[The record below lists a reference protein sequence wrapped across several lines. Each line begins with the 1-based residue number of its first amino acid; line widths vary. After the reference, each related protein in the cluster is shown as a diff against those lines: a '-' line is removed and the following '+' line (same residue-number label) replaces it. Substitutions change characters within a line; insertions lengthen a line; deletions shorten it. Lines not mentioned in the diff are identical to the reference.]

1 MVGCTLVDMIT
12 LSCSC
17 GSAGS
22 TRRHPLRGMSADERA
37 ALIRDAF
44 SVSGGF
50 LALEVDASWHPGADE
65 PTEGCV
71 VLADL
76 DSLDASA
83 GLDAAGAKAIR
94 DLLEIGH
101 VRGQALPAPVE
112 VGSVRFRVA
121 PADEFGP
128 AMAYMVTDGTE
139 TLLDATVPVPH
150 QDLLAD
156 LVELHRDLGTDALVR
171 VDALA
176 ARTGLAAAIGRVRS
190 ERGVAVA

>member
-1 MVGCTLVDMIT
+1 M
-12 LSCSC
+12 
-17 GSAGS
+17 
-22 TRRHPLRGMSADERA
+22 RGMSADERA

-50 LALEVDASWHPGADE
+50 LALEVDASWHPGSEE

-94 DLLEIGH
+94 DLLEVGH
-101 VRGQALPAPVE
+101 VRGQALPSPVV
-112 VGSVRFRVA
+112 VGQVCFRVA

-128 AMAYMVTDGTE
+128 AIAYVVTEGTE

-150 QDLLAD
+150 QDVLPALVD
-156 LVELHRDLGTDALVR
+156 LFREHGVDALVR

-176 ARTGLAAAIGRVRS
+176 ARTGLVPAIARVQH

>member
-1 MVGCTLVDMIT
+1 M
-12 LSCSC
+12 
-17 GSAGS
+17 
-22 TRRHPLRGMSADERA
+22 RGLSADERA

-50 LALEVDASWHPGADE
+50 LALEVDASWHPGSVE
-65 PTEGCV
+65 PTESCV

-83 GLDAAGAKAIR
+83 GLDAEGAKAIR

-101 VRGQALPAPVE
+101 VSGQPLPAPVE

-128 AMAYMVTDGTE
+128 AMSYLVTDGTE
-139 TLLDATVPVPH
+139 TLLEATVPVPH
-150 QDLLAD
+150 DDLLP
-156 LVELHRDLGTDALVR
+156 ALVAVHSER
-171 VDALA
+171 GAAGLTSLDVLA
-176 ARTGLAAAIGRVRS
+176 ARFGLATALTRLGR
-190 ERGVAVA
+190 EHAAVA

>member
-1 MVGCTLVDMIT
+1 M
-12 LSCSC
+12 
-17 GSAGS
+17 
-22 TRRHPLRGMSADERA
+22 RGLSADERA

-50 LALEVDASWHPGADE
+50 LALEVDASWHPGSVE
-65 PTEGCV
+65 PTESCV

-83 GLDAAGAKAIR
+83 GLDAEGAKAIR

-101 VRGQALPAPVE
+101 VRGQSLPAPVE

-128 AMAYMVTDGTE
+128 AMSYLVTDGTE
-139 TLLDATVPVPH
+139 TLLEATVPVPH
-150 QDLLAD
+150 DDLLP
-156 LVELHRDLGTDALVR
+156 ALVAVHSER
-171 VDALA
+171 GVPGLTALDALA
-176 ARTGLAAAIGRVRS
+176 ARFGLATALAHLGR
-190 ERGVAVA
+190 ERAAVA

>member
-1 MVGCTLVDMIT
+1 
-12 LSCSC
+12 
-17 GSAGS
+17 
-22 TRRHPLRGMSADERA
+22 MSADERA

-50 LALEVDASWHPGADE
+50 LALEVDASWHPGSDE
-65 PTEGCV
+65 PSEGCV

-128 AMAYMVTDGTE
+128 AIAYVVTEGTE

-150 QDLLAD
+150 QDLLAE
-156 LVELHRDLGTDALVR
+156 LVALHGELGTDGLVR

-176 ARTGLAAAIGRVRS
+176 ARTGLAAAIARVRQQRS
-190 ERGVAVA
+190 AAVA

>member
-1 MVGCTLVDMIT
+1 M
-12 LSCSC
+12 
-17 GSAGS
+17 
-22 TRRHPLRGMSADERA
+22 RGMSADERT

-50 LALEVDASWHPGADE
+50 LALEVDASWHPGSEE

-83 GLDAAGAKAIR
+83 GLDAAGAAAIR
-94 DLLEIGH
+94 DLLEVGH
-101 VRGQALPAPVE
+101 VRGQLLPTPIE

-128 AMAYMVTDGTE
+128 AIAYVVTEGTE

-150 QDLLAD
+150 QDMLPALVD
-156 LVELHRDLGTDALVR
+156 LYREHGADALVR
-171 VDALA
+171 ADALA
-176 ARTGLAAAIGRVRS
+176 GRTGLAVAIGRVRH
-190 ERGVAVA
+190 ERGAAVA